1 MSLIYPLT
9 VHPLTPHRTLG
20 AALNIPSAMQIIV
33 RMFPTPHVQ
42 AKAIAAFTG
51 SGALGNG
58 KSSALFA
65 CWMYS
70 PGLEVSGLIIGAAL
84 VSFASWPAVFYLI
97 TVICFVMGALVA
109 LLLPFSRNHDNN
121 TGSRLE
127 TFKRVDTVGV
137 LVLTGKIILFTSHNR
152 GLMLRRV

>member
-1 MSLIYPLT
+1 MLLLCPPVID
-9 VHPLTPHRTLG
+9 PLTPHRIVG

-58 KSSALFA
+58 KSSILIVL
-65 CWMYS
+65 CTCS
-70 PGLEVSGLIIGAAL
+70 PYLEVSGLIIGAAL

-137 LVLTGKIILFTSHNR
+137 LVLTGAIL
-152 GLMLRRV
+152 L